1 MARLQGARAH
11 IRRDEGHASMGL
23 RASMPPA
30 TVRKKGRLSSGSA
43 IDESVMSTE
52 DPVARV
58 RIRDAALKHF
68 AEHGYDRATIRA
80 IAQSAG
86 VSHGMLRHHF
96 GSKLAL
102 REACDDYVFEV
113 LHRLNNEFLQAPR
126 AGTRSHRIPRR
137 IWQYAARSL
146 TDGSPTAAAIF
157 DEMVTMTERTLEWPS
172 RAASNAVAQKRIRAT
187 VLTAMAS
194 GIPLFCDHL
203 SRALGVDVL
212 APEGNELVM
221 TTLFEIFAPRPVSDD
236 SANATSGV
244 GLEINKDRPPTEL
257 WGHSLVADQS

>member
-1 MARLQGARAH
+1 MALVQGARVH
-11 IRRDEGHASMGL
+11 IPRSEG
-23 RASMPPA
+23 RASIGFRA
-30 TVRKKGRLSSGSA
+30 SIARGRFEKDVRLSSGSA
-43 IDESVMSTE
+43 IDEGVMSTE
-52 DPVARV
+52 DPIARV

-102 REACDDYVFEV
+102 REACDHYVFEV
-113 LHRLNNEFLQAPR
+113 LHRLNNELLQAPR
-126 AGTRSHRIPRR
+126 AGTRSHRTSRQV
-137 IWQYAARSL
+137 WQYAVRSL
-146 TDGSPTAAAIF
+146 ADGSPTAAAIF
-157 DEMVTMTERTLEWPS
+157 DEMVTMTERTLEWPNHI
-172 RAASNAVAQKRIRAT
+172 ASNEVARKRIRAT

-194 GIPLFCDHL
+194 GIPLFREHL

-221 TTLFEIFAPRPVSDD
+221 TTLFEIFAPRPVGDD

-244 GLEINKDRPPTEL
+244 GLAMNREFFQRPSP
-257 WGHSLVADQS
+257 SN